1 MYWLPASFI
10 SIAQIMLLKVGR
22 VRLFFGIPQMV
33 RHPPEAQE
41 QGKGFTGYFKES
53 KYTLTVPAIH
63 TNHTFD

>member
-22 VRLFFGIPQMV
+22 VRSFFTFGIPQMV
-33 RHPPEAQE
+33 QHPPEAQE

-53 KYTLTVPAIH
+53 INCVCYIHKPLSLT
-63 TNHTFD
+63 